1 MTSATPEVLDELV
14 RASSLLSREINF
26 RSVVSALVEQSL
38 DISHSDL
45 AVLYLYPSDKQKGGS
60 KELKS
65 TFQRGRYDVPKS
77 LGSQDE
83 IVTFL
88 EDCREAV
95 VLLSRRKSPFE
106 GLLLNE
112 RMQSGIALP
121 VTTPKADIGILILN
135 SLQPNHYGRERLRFL
150 DGLLQLASGM
160 LHNAR
165 LYRELEEYA
174 RHIEDLERY
183 QENVF
188 SSMTNL
194 LITTDPD
201 GSIHYFNRAAAERL
215 GLDEE
220 HLQRDFKKIMG
231 KGLTKTVTKN
241 IDSVAQS
248 KESVLGVEGIYH
260 TGSEDA
266 DMDFSLNVSPLKTK
280 RGKFEGLT
288 LVFTDQTAESQLKE
302 QMTVVSEERRV
313 IKDMFARYLS
323 SDLVQDLVERPELVK
338 PGGDSKLATVF
349 FGDIRGYTSFTEK
362 HSAEYIVEVLNEY
375 FNEAVEIVIKHK
387 GYIDKFIG
395 DALMAAWGVPMQS
408 EDEDAVSAVTAAVEI
423 QQLIASK
430 NRTFFKGEASNLR
443 VGIGMHTGELVAG
456 NLGSSRRMDYTVIGD
471 TVNVAAR
478 LEGVAGPGEVIITED
493 TRKHIGDLFVLEER
507 EPVKVK
513 GKTKPLQIYNVS
525 GLKAG

>member
-1 MTSATPEVLDELV
+1 M
-14 RASSLLSREINF
+14 
-26 RSVVSALVEQSL
+26 
-38 DISHSDL
+38 
-45 AVLYLYPSDKQKGGS
+45 
-60 KELKS
+60 
-65 TFQRGRYDVPKS
+65 
-77 LGSQDE
+77 
-83 IVTFL
+83 

-174 RHIEDLERY
+174 RHIEELERY

-260 TGSEDA
+260 TE
-266 DMDFSLNVSPLKTK
+266 
-280 RGKFEGLT
+280 
-288 LVFTDQTAESQLKE
+288 
-302 QMTVVSEERRV
+302 SEETR
-313 IKDMFARYLS
+313 M
-323 SDLVQDLVERPELVK
+323 P
-338 PGGDSKLATVF
+338 TW
-349 FGDIRGYTSFTEK
+349 TS
-362 HSAEYIVEVLNEY
+362 
-375 FNEAVEIVIKHK
+375 
-387 GYIDKFIG
+387 
-395 DALMAAWGVPMQS
+395 
-408 EDEDAVSAVTAAVEI
+408 
-423 QQLIASK
+423 
-430 NRTFFKGEASNLR
+430 R
-443 VGIGMHTGELVAG
+443 
-456 NLGSSRRMDYTVIGD
+456 
-471 TVNVAAR
+471 
-478 LEGVAGPGEVIITED
+478 
-493 TRKHIGDLFVLEER
+493 
-507 EPVKVK
+507 
-513 GKTKPLQIYNVS
+513 
-525 GLKAG
+525 